1 MMAKCSGCGAN
12 VPSHDETCSYCGS
25 HNPHYVPPDNNVNQ
39 LLEEAMK
46 AYEGERYAAAIDF
59 YNQAIA
65 LDPEVFS
72 AYFYLAAALTIIGRH
87 AEAIK
92 AMEKAQALRPGNT
105 AVHYNLGM
113 LYKKIGRQAEARMY
127 LEKALELVKRDP
139 AVQSQKQLRKDIEKE
154 LAEFKRWKLF

>member
-1 MMAKCSGCGAN
+1 MTAKCSSCGA
-12 VPSHDETCSYCGS
+12 VVSSRDETCSYCGS
-25 HNPHYVPPDNNVNQ
+25 HNPNYAPPDTDVNV
-39 LLEEAMK
+39 LLEKAMN
-46 AYEGERYAAAIDF
+46 AYQQEHYAVAIDC

-87 AEAIK
+87 EEAIK

-105 AVHYNLGM
+105 AVHYNLGV
-113 LYKKIGRQAEARMY
+113 LCKKLGRKVEAQTY
-127 LEKALELVKRDP
+127 LEKALELVKKDP
-139 AVQSQKQLRKDIEKE
+139 AIQNQKQLRKSIEKE